1 MTEEQW
7 VASAKLA
14 VQRNDRWPLE
24 RVCVHIGDIS
34 SSKGVCP
41 VALAFP
47 SGKLLCIVHG
57 KCKYMDRDISL
68 EAASTISRCF
78 FFFFKLSENIMDP
91 SSRKKRRREAVQGKE
106 RKKKK
111 RKEKKVSRDVREK
124 GKELN
129 RFQYFKGV
137 YLQASK
143 TRKKKGP
150 NHHMSFGP
158 DNKTN
163 NKTATNT
170 ISPPTPLCTRK
181 SVVGE
186 PTH

>member
-1 MTEEQW
+1 MGIQKDFLFSSLGYVGLSMTEEQW

-78 FFFFKLSENIMDP
+78 FFFFLNFPKISWIRRQGRKEGVKQ
-91 SSRKKRRREAVQGKE
+91 SRGKKE
-106 RKKKK
+106 RKRKGKK
-111 RKEKKVSRDVREK
+111 RKCRE
-124 GKELN
+124 
-129 RFQYFKGV
+129 
-137 YLQASK
+137 
-143 TRKKKGP
+143 
-150 NHHMSFGP
+150 M
-158 DNKTN
+158 
-163 NKTATNT
+163 
-170 ISPPTPLCTRK
+170 
-181 SVVGE
+181 
-186 PTH
+186 